1 MIEVLLIPALWTDLQ
16 ISLIITLKR
25 ETFEPSLIFPSVNL
39 SAVATLTLPIVPSLA
54 LFWSQ
59 CCTFH
64 RISLISALHLG
75 SCSRSALH
83 LGCRKILAAWWPM
96 PIWAIRVYEGWSTES
111 TWGPAERGTAVS
123 ENPPWLNIQVTV
135 HISTKY
141 HVHIIW
147 VPAPCWA
154 SSKRSLVHL
163 CLWLAFYLI
172 FTKCESSMWD

>member
-83 LGCRKILAAWWPM
+83 FGCRKILAAWWPM
-96 PIWAIRVYEGWSTES
+96 PIWAIRVYEGRSTES
-111 TWGPAERGTAVS
+111 TWWPAEKGEGSQRESSLAQHPS
-123 ENPPWLNIQVTV
+123 NRS
-135 HISTKY
+135 HKY
-141 HVHIIW
+141 HGHIIW
-147 VPAPCWA
+147 VPVPCCAPL
-154 SSKRSLVHL
+154 KKV
-163 CLWLAFYLI
+163 
-172 FTKCESSMWD
+172 